1 MAITKQAVRYD
12 VGGKAHESLAVWDDA
27 VAGQRPLV
35 LVAPTFMGRSAFEEG
50 KAERLAG
57 LGYAAMAVDIYGVDR
72 KPADFDEAG
81 AAMQTLN
88 GDRAGLAA
96 MMQAAFDA
104 ARELEVADASK
115 IAAIGFCF
123 GGKCVLDLARQGAD
137 LKGVVTFHGIF
148 DPPGIPM
155 AETIPAKILA
165 LHGWDDP
172 LAKPEAVIAFAA
184 EMTGKKADWQLHAYG
199 DTEHGFTN
207 PGRPQM
213 YRADADRRSWQAMEN
228 FLDEVFG

>member
-1 MAITKQAVRYD
+1 MAITRQAVRYD
-12 VGGKAHESLAVWDDA
+12 IGGKTYESLAVWDDA
-27 VAGQRPLV
+27 VAGRRPVV

-57 LGYAAMAVDIYGVDR
+57 LGYAALAVDIYGVDA
-72 KPADFDEAG
+72 KPANLDEAP
-81 AAMQTLN
+81 AAMQRVN
-88 GDRAGLAA
+88 SDRAGLAA
-96 MMQAAFDA
+96 MMQAALEA
-104 ARELEVADASK
+104 ARGLEVADAGRS
-115 IAAIGFCF
+115 AAIGFCF

-148 DPPGIPM
+148 DSPGIPV
-155 AETIPAKILA
+155 AETVPAKILA

-199 DTEHGFTN
+199 HTEHGFTN

-213 YRADADRRSWQAMEN
+213 YRPDADRRSWQAMEN
-228 FLDEVFG
+228 FLGEVLG